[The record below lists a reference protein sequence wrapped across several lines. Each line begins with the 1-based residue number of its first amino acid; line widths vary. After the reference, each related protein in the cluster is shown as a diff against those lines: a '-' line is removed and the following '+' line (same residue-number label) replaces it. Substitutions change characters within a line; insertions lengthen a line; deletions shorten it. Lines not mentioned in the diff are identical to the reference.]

1 MHELSLCENIINIIK
16 RQSKEQSFS
25 KVVKISL
32 LVGDMSGASPESL
45 SFCFPLVAK
54 NTIAENA
61 ILEIIECTGF
71 DLKVKELEV
80 G

>member
-1 MHELSLCENIINIIK
+1 MHELSLCENIIQIIE
-16 RQSKEQSFS
+16 RQSKEQSFD
-25 KVVKISL
+25 KVVKVVLS
-32 LVGDMSGASPESL
+32 VGDMSGASTESL

-54 NTIAENA
+54 GTVAEKA
-61 ILEIIECTGF
+61 ALEFINSPGP